1 MPNNFLQ
8 NISHYLD
15 TGIRPTDDQI
25 ILKEIPP
32 VLQFIGIH
40 QNELVLKIKVLNKA
54 RRIHGLSNSEIKN
67 AIHDIADPILIFNSD
82 KSTTENK
89 KKSILLLTNT
99 FVKEKKPVAISINI
113 DSDSIRR
120 RSALTIHE
128 ITSLHD
134 RNLITKNGTNILLAW
149 TTKGL
154 CRYVDDKRISDWQL
168 AAGVQFPFAVLQSDK
183 HIILTKTDFVKGMK
197 LSNEFDVKESE
208 KRSRIIRYAY
218 AGSAKALY
226 DGIKNGTLPAV
237 SKEGAEIKD
246 GTITMMPSTVRYY
259 TNGRMFTG
267 VNQLIAQKY
276 AKELDFPVDKDG
288 NTYVV
293 TYHQAGEK
301 NLMKEQKHFPLTSYD
316 KEKNQINYYDLYSAS
331 ALIDKTQAIQTFSS
345 YNERQEH
352 DRHEQIAIRATD
364 GNISL
369 AEYFGKYEAAMKL
382 GAKFVTTE
390 EAISSVRKK
399 AEEKIAL
406 SGKTG
411 LTKTIC
417 EMDEAIKDKSKE
429 ELRNLVIRMKQPE
442 RELNTQ
448 RHHDRNIE
456 L

>member
-54 RRIHGLSNSEIKN
+54 RRIHGLSNREIKN

-134 RNLITKNGTNILLAW
+134 RNLIAKNGTNILLAW

-183 HIILTKTDFVKGMK
+183 HIILTKTDFVNNTQIINKVDTAK
-197 LSNEFDVKESE
+197 SK
-208 KRSRIIRYAY
+208 KRELVARHYY
-218 AGSAKALY
+218 DNGAKTLY
-226 DGIKNGTLPAV
+226 EGIKDGTLPAV
-237 SKEGAEIKD
+237 SIAGAEIKD
-246 GTITMMPSTVRYY
+246 GMITMASNAVRYY
-259 TNGRMFTG
+259 TNGKMFTG
-267 VNQLIAQKY
+267 VNQLVAQKF
-276 AKELDFPVDKDG
+276 AKDLNFEPDKDG
-288 NTYVV
+288 NIYVV

-301 NLMKEQKHFPLTSYD
+301 NLMKRQKHFPLASYD
-316 KEKNQINYYDLYSAS
+316 KEKNQVNYYNLYSET
-331 ALIDKTQAIQTFSS
+331 ALIDKTTVIRASS
-345 YNERQEH
+345 PYNELQEH
-352 DRHEQIAIRATD
+352 GRHRQITIRATD
-364 GNISL
+364 KNISI
-369 AEYFGKYEAAMKL
+369 AEYFGKYEAASKL

-390 EAISSVRKK
+390 AAIKSVQEK
-399 AEEKIAL
+399 AEKEIAPHI
-406 SGKTG
+406 KTG
-411 LTKTIC
+411 LTGKVYALSA
-417 EMDEAIKDKSKE
+417 EMSNVSKDEMQKVFQS
-429 ELRNLVIRMKQPE
+429 MKPKA
-442 RELNTQ
+442 REMTMQ
-448 RHHDRNIE
+448 RDQSISMN
-456 L
+456 